1 MDEKWGG
8 KRVVEKGKNGLFMS
22 VIMRE
27 GGEADHLVLASVQSL
42 LLHLL
47 CSGMNARD
55 GFWFEALC
63 VVWGCLLLDEYCNC
77 NFEGV
82 FVIGNEELRCC
93 EESLCEEN
101 AKWDCLCFQFLLN
114 CYAF

>member
-1 MDEKWGG
+1 MGWKEGSG
-8 KRVVEKGKNGLFMS
+8 KGQNGLFMS

-63 VVWGCLLLDEYCNC
+63 VVWGCLLLDEWCNC

-93 EESLCEEN
+93 EELLCDEN
-101 AKWDCLCFQFLLN
+101 AKWDCSCCQFLLN

>member
-1 MDEKWGG
+1 MGWKEGTG
-8 KRVVEKGKNGLFMS
+8 KGQNGLFMS

-47 CSGMNARD
+47 CSGRNTLD

-63 VVWGCLLLDEYCNC
+63 VV
-77 NFEGV
+77 
-82 FVIGNEELRCC
+82 
-93 EESLCEEN
+93 
-101 AKWDCLCFQFLLN
+101 
-114 CYAF
+114 

>member
-8 KRVVEKGKNGLFMS
+8 KRGMEKGKNGLFMS
-22 VIMRE
+22 VTMRK
-27 GGEADHLVLASVQSL
+27 GGEADHLVLASVDGL

-63 VVWGCLLLDEYCNC
+63 VV
-77 NFEGV
+77 
-82 FVIGNEELRCC
+82 
-93 EESLCEEN
+93 
-101 AKWDCLCFQFLLN
+101 
-114 CYAF
+114 

>member
-1 MDEKWGG
+1 VDEKWGG

-27 GGEADHLVLASVQSL
+27 GGEADHLVLASVDGL

-63 VVWGCLLLDEYCNC
+63 VV
-77 NFEGV
+77 
-82 FVIGNEELRCC
+82 
-93 EESLCEEN
+93 
-101 AKWDCLCFQFLLN
+101 
-114 CYAF
+114 

>member
-27 GGEADHLVLASVQSL
+27 GGEADHLVLASVESL

-47 CSGMNARD
+47 CSGMNAKD
-55 GFWFEALC
+55 GF
-63 VVWGCLLLDEYCNC
+63 
-77 NFEGV
+77 
-82 FVIGNEELRCC
+82 
-93 EESLCEEN
+93 
-101 AKWDCLCFQFLLN
+101 
-114 CYAF
+114 

>member
-1 MDEKWGG
+1 
-8 KRVVEKGKNGLFMS
+8 MS

-27 GGEADHLVLASVQSL
+27 GGEADHLVLASVESL

-55 GFWFEALC
+55 GFQFEALC
-63 VVWGCLLLDEYCNC
+63 VVWGCLLLDEWCNC
-77 NFEGV
+77 NFECV
-82 FVIGNEELRCC
+82 FVIGNKELRCC

-101 AKWDCLCFQFLLN
+101 AKWDCSCFQFLLN
-114 CYAF
+114 CYVINVDLGEGHEL